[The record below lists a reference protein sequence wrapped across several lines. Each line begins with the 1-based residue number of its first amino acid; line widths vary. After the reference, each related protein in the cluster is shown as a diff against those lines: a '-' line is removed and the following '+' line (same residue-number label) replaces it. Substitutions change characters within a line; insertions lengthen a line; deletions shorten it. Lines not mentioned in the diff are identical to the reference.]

1 MREAERKPWQAYPRI
16 SCNDVRKMAKLNLL
30 KHVLE
35 LQLVSISTCDREK
48 KIIIV
53 ISYYKQN
60 FVLYYSLIKKEKKRY
75 VLIIVCHLII
85 NHI

>member
-48 KIIIV
+48 KNN
-53 ISYYKQN
+53 YCNKLLQTK
-60 FVLYYSLIKKEKKRY
+60 FCTLL
-75 VLIIVCHLII
+75 
-85 NHI
+85 